1 MAECEVLLTGLF
13 ARSCGHR
20 PKQGITKKWYFNW
33 EDVDFGATTRV
44 NRGTKVT
51 GLILKAGA
59 KIYPAE
65 GNDKSHRGNHALSVL
80 DFGNGYIH
88 TDNFTILYRGENE
101 AERIQELVDGGRVGT
116 IIKNVDT
123 GLNGE
128 LSYSILGLESG
139 MVVTED
145 TWNSSENGGT
155 TTLTVA
161 TKQGQ
166 EESTGKK
173 IFLMD
178 PDAGPPELSALEVT
192 EAWIEANEYV
202 PPAP

>member
-1 MAECEVLLTGLF
+1 MAEECEVLLTGLF
-13 ARSCGHR
+13 ARNCGHR

-33 EDVDFGATTRV
+33 EEVDFGATLRV

-51 GLILKAGA
+51 ALIFKAGG
-59 KIYPAE
+59 KLYPAQ
-65 GNDKSHRGNHALSVL
+65 GNDKSHKGNHALSVL

-88 TDNFTILYRGENE
+88 TDNFTVLYRGENE

-139 MVVTED
+139 MVITED
-145 TWNSSENGGT
+145 IWSSSENGGT

-161 TKQGQ
+161 TKEGE

-173 IFLMD
+173 IFLME
-178 PDAGPPELSALEVT
+178 AGAETSPLEET
-192 EAWIEANEYV
+192 EAWIAANEYEE
-202 PPAP
+202 PAP